1 MEQASVTIADVARL
15 AGVSKVTVS
24 KTLNNSGRI
33 SQETRERVLKAA
45 KDLGYT
51 VNYAARSLRG
61 GRTNLLGMVVP
72 ELISPYFTDVA
83 RAAAEAASRVGLDL
97 GVFTTSR
104 DQKREQERIGIL
116 QSGLADGL
124 LIVVPSDSASFLASL
139 EKSKIPVV
147 LINHFGAKTHLPTV
161 CADNYHGAR
170 AAVEHLLALGH
181 ERIGFVTGAKESTQ
195 AQERLRAFKDTL
207 GARGLMDETLIAEG
221 NFTQRRGFEAGQEL
235 LNHAQPPTAI
245 FAASDA
251 TAFGVIDAI
260 KDRGL
265 RIPDDLSVVGFDDVL
280 AASQIHPTLTTVSH
294 PIEDMNATAVRLIC
308 EMLDGES
315 HKDTLIDFPS
325 SLVVRESTGPRKA

>member
-1 MEQASVTIADVARL
+1 MEQTSVTLADVARL

-45 KDLGYT
+45 RDLGYT

-72 ELISPYFTDVA
+72 ELVSPYFTDVA
-83 RAAAEAASRVGLDL
+83 RAAAEAATAQGLDL

-104 DQKREQERIGIL
+104 DQKREQERIGML
-116 QSGLADGL
+116 QGGLADGL
-124 LIVVPSDSASFLASL
+124 LIVVPSDSASFLSSL

-147 LINHFGAKTHLPTV
+147 LINHFGARTHLPTV

-170 AAVEHLLALGH
+170 AAVEHLLAHGH
-181 ERIGFVTGAKESTQ
+181 QRIGFVTGARESTQ
-195 AQERLRAFKDTL
+195 AQERLRAYRDTL
-207 GARGLMDETLIAEG
+207 GARGPLDENLIREG

-235 LNHAQPPTAI
+235 LALPEPPTAI

-251 TAFGVIDAI
+251 TAFGVMDAI

-265 RIPDDLSVVGFDDVL
+265 RIPDDVSLVGFDDVL
-280 AASQIHPTLTTVSH
+280 AASQTHPTLTTVSH
-294 PIEDMNATAVRLIC
+294 PITEMNETAVRLIC
-308 EMLDGES
+308 EMLDGKDHTDTRIEFES
-315 HKDTLIDFPS
+315 H
-325 SLVVRESTGPRKA
+325 LVVRQSSGPRKT